1 MPNLNALHLTG
12 LRAVEAVARCGSLQ
26 KAADE
31 LGVSVSAVSQQIGR
45 TERQLGHAV
54 FERTVTGLRPTP
66 FGREFAARLGAGFRE
81 ISAAL
86 AMAEETNSNTLVV
99 SVAPSLASKWLLP
112 RLSRHF
118 ERHPDVL
125 LRIDASKRLVD
136 PDNSD
141 VDVGIR
147 LGRGEWP
154 GVRAEKLLD
163 LEILPVCSP
172 RLAADLHEVAD
183 LAESWEIAD
192 ENAMFS
198 WERWFAAVA
207 SPPVELKRA
216 ARFSDPMLCLDSAV
230 AGHGVMLAWHLLAA
244 DALAD
249 GRLVAPFPVCARID
263 LSYYLVTAAS
273 RRESPK
279 VRAFKAWLREEV
291 ETTMARFRAAY
302 PCRT

>member
-1 MPNLNALHLTG
+1 MANLNAFHLTG

-31 LGVSVSAVSQQIGR
+31 LGVSVSAVSQQVGR

-54 FERTVTGLRPTP
+54 FERSATGLKPTA
-66 FGREFAARLGAGFRE
+66 FGREFAARLGSGFRE
-81 ISAAL
+81 IAAAV
-86 AMAEETNSNTLVV
+86 AMAEETKSNTLVV
-99 SVAPSLASKWLLP
+99 SVAPSFASKWLLP

-118 ERHPDVL
+118 ERFPDVL
-125 LRIDASKRLVD
+125 LRIDASTRLVD

-141 VDVGIR
+141 IDIGIR
-147 LGRGEWP
+147 LGRGNWP

-163 LEILPVCSP
+163 LEVLPVCAP
-172 RLAADLHEVAD
+172 RIAADLREIAD
-183 LAESWEIAD
+183 LARSWEITD

-198 WERWFAAVA
+198 WDAWFAGTAT
-207 SPPVELKRA
+207 PPVPLQLG

-230 AGHGVMLAWHLLAA
+230 AGHGVLLAWHLLAA

-263 LSYYLVTAAS
+263 LSYYFVTAAS

-279 VRAFKAWLREEV
+279 VRAFKAWLREEI

-302 PCRT
+302 PCRA

>member
-1 MPNLNALHLTG
+1 MPNLNAFHLTG

-31 LGVSVSAVSQQIGR
+31 LGVSISAVSQQVGR
-45 TERQLGHAV
+45 TEKQLGHAV
-54 FERTVTGLRPTP
+54 FERSATGLRPTP

-81 ISAAL
+81 ISGAL

-99 SVAPSLASKWLLP
+99 SVAPSFASKWLLP

-118 ERHPDVL
+118 ERYPDVL
-125 LRIDASKRLVD
+125 LRIDASTRLVD
-136 PDNSD
+136 PGNSD
-141 VDVGIR
+141 VDIGIR
-147 LGRGEWP
+147 LGRGNWP

-172 RLAADLHEVAD
+172 RIAADLHEIAD
-183 LAESWEIAD
+183 LSRSWEIAD
-192 ENAMFS
+192 ENAMFP
-198 WERWFAAVA
+198 WDPWFAAA
-207 SPPVELKRA
+207 GAPPVTLQPG

-230 AGHGVMLAWHLLAA
+230 AGHGVLLAWHLLAT

-263 LSYYLVTAAS
+263 LSYYFVTAAS

-291 ETTMARFRAAY
+291 EATMARFRTAY
-302 PCRT
+302 PCRA

>member
-1 MPNLNALHLTG
+1 MANLNAFHLTG

-26 KAADE
+26 RAAEE
-31 LGVSVSAVSQQIGR
+31 LGVSISAVSQQIGR
-45 TERQLGHAV
+45 TEKQLGHAV
-54 FERTVTGLRPTP
+54 FARSATGLRPTP

-81 ISAAL
+81 ISGAL
-86 AMAEETNSNTLVV
+86 AMAEETKSNTLVV
-99 SVAPSLASKWLLP
+99 SVAPSFASKWLLP

-118 ERHPDVL
+118 ERYPDVL
-125 LRIDASKRLVD
+125 LRIDASTRLVD

-147 LGRGEWP
+147 LGRGNWP
-154 GVRAEKLLD
+154 GVSAEKLLD

-172 RLAADLHEVAD
+172 RIAADLHEVGD
-183 LAESWEIAD
+183 LARSWEISD

-198 WERWFAAVA
+198 WDAWFAAVGLPLVA
-207 SPPVELKRA
+207 LLPG

-230 AGHGVMLAWHLLAA
+230 AGHGVLLAWHMLAA

-263 LSYYLVTAAS
+263 LSYYFVTAAS

-291 ETTMARFRAAY
+291 EVTMTRFRAAY

>member
-1 MPNLNALHLTG
+1 MPNLNAFHLTG

-31 LGVSVSAVSQQIGR
+31 LGVSISAVSQQVGR
-45 TERQLGHAV
+45 TEKQLGHAV
-54 FERTVTGLRPTP
+54 FERSATGLRPTP

-81 ISAAL
+81 ISGAL

-99 SVAPSLASKWLLP
+99 SVAPSFASKWLLP

-118 ERHPDVL
+118 ERYPDVL
-125 LRIDASKRLVD
+125 LRIDASTRLVD

-141 VDVGIR
+141 VDIGIR
-147 LGRGEWP
+147 LGRGNWP

-172 RLAADLHEVAD
+172 RIAADLHEIAD
-183 LAESWEIAD
+183 LSRSWEIAD
-192 ENAMFS
+192 ENAMFP
-198 WERWFAAVA
+198 WDPWFAAA
-207 SPPVELKRA
+207 GAPPVTLQPG

-230 AGHGVMLAWHLLAA
+230 AGHGVLLAWHLLAA

-263 LSYYLVTAAS
+263 LSYYFVTAAS

-291 ETTMARFRAAY
+291 EATMARFRAAY
-302 PCRT
+302 PCRA

>member
-1 MPNLNALHLTG
+1 MANLNAFHLTG

-31 LGVSVSAVSQQIGR
+31 LGVSISAVSQQVGR
-45 TERQLGHAV
+45 TEKQLGHAV
-54 FERTVTGLRPTP
+54 FERGATGLKPTA

-81 ISAAL
+81 ISGAL
-86 AMAEETNSNTLVV
+86 AMAEETKSNTLVV
-99 SVAPSLASKWLLP
+99 SVAPSFASKWLLP

-118 ERHPDVL
+118 ERYPDVL
-125 LRIDASKRLVD
+125 LRIDASTRLVD

-147 LGRGEWP
+147 LGRGNWP
-154 GVRAEKLLD
+154 GVRAERLLD

-172 RLAADLHEVAD
+172 RIAADLRAIGD
-183 LAESWEIAD
+183 LSRSWEIAD

-198 WERWFAAVA
+198 WDAWFAVA
-207 SPPVELKRA
+207 GTPPVSLQPG

-230 AGHGVMLAWHLLAA
+230 AGHGVLLAWHLLAA

-249 GRLVAPFPVCARID
+249 GRLVAPFPICARID
-263 LSYYLVTAAS
+263 LSYYFVTAAS

-291 ETTMARFRAAY
+291 EATMARFRTAY